1 MTESRNN
8 TKTWTTKQ
16 IWIKDVLNKSGTEL
30 MDISKTKTKAAI
42 KKAPAK
48 GKSFSGK
55 LHTNFG
61 PHSRLDAILF
71 WYTKIG
77 LWGEVFGF
85 LGVYASLSVSEG
97 GRERAHHAGWKALRS
112 VEMPQREIFC
122 NSQTA

>member
-77 LWGEVFGF
+77 LWGGGFWVFGGLCQLKCERRRKREGAPCRLESSPFGGNASKGNF
-85 LGVYASLSVSEG
+85 L
-97 GRERAHHAGWKALRS
+97 
-112 VEMPQREIFC
+112 
-122 NSQTA
+122 